1 MVITQAITTDTI
13 KECADQ
19 FFDHVEITPT
29 RVYIYFPEI
38 TVTNEYDLS
47 IDIKGL
53 VVKFHYL
60 IQRDNTILVDNIS
73 GMRTEFNL
81 IQFLGKYSH
90 SHLPKFRSDNDDFS
104 RFCLGSDTPIRR
116 MTQNP
121 VTDLD
126 MLFATINAY
135 VRNESVEGLP
145 HIKMDT
151 VMDLGHVLSTLFSI
165 QGPKVKD
172 IVKFA
177 KALLDDGSLQYQ
189 YVNEGILP
197 KIKIRSG
204 NDELLSEMLISAGLS
219 SDLSN
224 MSMFA
229 IIRKVDPIN
238 VQEEDGKYFIPLRE
252 PLQIGDLSFDR
263 QIIVPTEEEIQFI
276 ESATVGVNSVQL
288 SETYQQIEI
297 LLNKYLNL

>member
-1 MVITQAITTDTI
+1 MVVTQAITADTV

-29 RVYIYFPEI
+29 HVYIYFPEI

-53 VVKFHYL
+53 VVRFNYL
-60 IQRDNTILVDNIS
+60 IQRDNTILVSNIF

-90 SHLPKFRSDNDDFS
+90 SHLPKYINDDFN
-104 RFCLGSDTPIRR
+104 RFCLGSNTPIKR
-116 MTQNP
+116 MTANP

-135 VRNESVEGLP
+135 VHNESVAGVP

-151 VMDLGHVLSTLFSI
+151 VMDLDNVISRVTSSN
-165 QGPKVKD
+165 QPKVKD

-189 YVNEGILP
+189 YVDEGILP

-204 NDELLSEMLISAGLS
+204 NDELLNEMLISAGLG
-219 SDLSN
+219 SDLSQ
-224 MSMFA
+224 MTMLD
-229 IIRKVDPIN
+229 IIRLVKDDVE
-238 VQEEDGKYFIPLRE
+238 EEDGEYYLPLE
-252 PLQIGDLSFDR
+252 QPLQIGDLSFDR
-263 QIIVPTEEEIQFI
+263 RIIVPTEEEIQFI
-276 ESATVGVNSVQL
+276 ESTTVGAGSVQL
-288 SETYQQIEI
+288 SKTYRQIEI
-297 LLNKYLNL
+297 LLNKYLNV

>member
-1 MVITQAITTDTI
+1 MVVTQAITADTI

-29 RVYIYFPEI
+29 HVYIYFPEI

-53 VVKFHYL
+53 VVRFNYI
-60 IQRDNTILVDNIS
+60 IQTDTVIIDRIEGL
-73 GMRTEFNL
+73 RTEFNL
-81 IQFLGKYSH
+81 IQFLGRYSH
-90 SHLPKFRSDNDDFS
+90 SHLPKHLNGEFN
-104 RFCLGSDTPIRR
+104 RFCLGSDTPIRL
-116 MTQNP
+116 MTENA

-135 VRNESVEGLP
+135 VHNESVAGVP

-151 VMDLGHVLSTLFSI
+151 VMDLGSVISKITS
-165 QGPKVKD
+165 GNYPKVNH

-204 NDELLSEMLISAGLS
+204 NDELLNEMLISAGLGS
-219 SDLSN
+219 NLSQ
-224 MSMFA
+224 MTMLD
-229 IIRKVDPIN
+229 IIRLVEND
-238 VQEEDGKYFIPLRE
+238 VEEEDGEYYLPLE
-252 PLQIGDLSFDR
+252 QPLQIGDLSFDK

-276 ESATVGVNSVQL
+276 ESSTVGAGNAQL
-288 SETYQQIEI
+288 SKTYRQIEV
-297 LLNKYLNL
+297 LLNKYLNV

>member
-1 MVITQAITTDTI
+1 MVVTQATTADTI

-19 FFDHVEITPT
+19 FFDHVEVTPR

-53 VVKFHYL
+53 VVRFNYL
-60 IQRDNTILVDNIS
+60 IQSDNTVFVSNIS

-90 SHLPKFRSDNDDFS
+90 SHLPKFNNNDFS
-104 RFCLGSDTPIRR
+104 TFCLGSATPIKR
-116 MTQNP
+116 MTENS

-135 VRNESVEGLP
+135 VHNESVAGVP

-151 VMDLGHVLSTLFSI
+151 VMDLGNVMSRVTSGN
-165 QGPKVKD
+165 QPKVKH

-197 KIKIRSG
+197 KVKIRSG
-204 NDELLSEMLISAGLS
+204 NDELLSEMLISAGLG
-219 SDLSN
+219 SDLSQ
-224 MSMFA
+224 MTMLD
-229 IIRKVDPIN
+229 IIRLAKNDVE
-238 VQEEDGKYFIPLRE
+238 EEDGEYFLPLERS
-252 PLQIGDLSFDR
+252 LQVGDLSFDK
-263 QIIVPTEEEIQFI
+263 QIIIPTEEEIQFI
-276 ESATVGVNSVQL
+276 ESATVGAGTVQL
-288 SETYQQIEI
+288 SQTYRQIEV
-297 LLNKYLNL
+297 LLNKYLNV

>member
-1 MVITQAITTDTI
+1 MVVTQAITADTV

-29 RVYIYFPEI
+29 HVYIYFPEI

-53 VVKFHYL
+53 VVRFNYL
-60 IQRDNTILVDNIS
+60 IQRDNTILVSNIS

-90 SHLPKFRSDNDDFS
+90 SHLPKHINDDFNI
-104 RFCLGSDTPIRR
+104 FCLGSSTPIRR
-116 MTQNP
+116 MTENA

-135 VRNESVEGLP
+135 VHNESVAGVP

-151 VMDLGHVLSTLFSI
+151 VMDLDNVISRVTSSN
-165 QGPKVKD
+165 QPKVKD

-204 NDELLSEMLISAGLS
+204 NDELLNEMLLSAGLG
-219 SDLSN
+219 SDLSQ
-224 MSMFA
+224 MTMLD
-229 IIRKVDPIN
+229 IIKLVRDDVE
-238 VQEEDGKYFIPLRE
+238 EEDGEYYLPLE
-252 PLQIGDLSFDR
+252 QPLQIGDLSFDR
-263 QIIVPTEEEIQFI
+263 RIIVPTEEEIQFI
-276 ESATVGVNSVQL
+276 ESTTVGAGSVQL
-288 SETYQQIEI
+288 SKTYRQIEI
-297 LLNKYLNL
+297 LLNKYLNV

>member
-1 MVITQAITTDTI
+1 MVVTQAITADTI
-13 KECADQ
+13 KECAEQ
-19 FFDHVEITPT
+19 FFDHVKVNNSS
-29 RVYIYFPEI
+29 VYIYFPEV

-53 VVKFHYL
+53 VVRFNYL
-60 IQRDNTILVDNIS
+60 IERDNTVLVRGIF
-73 GMRTEFNL
+73 GMRTEFDL

-90 SHLPKFRSDNDDFS
+90 SHLPKFHNNDFS
-104 RFCLGSDTPIRR
+104 RFCLGADTPIKR
-116 MTQNP
+116 MTENP

-135 VRNESVEGLP
+135 VHNESVAGVP

-151 VMDLGHVLSTLFSI
+151 VMDLDNVISRITSSNYP
-165 QGPKVKD
+165 QVKH

-204 NDELLSEMLISAGLS
+204 NDELLNEMLISAGLG
-219 SDLSN
+219 SDLSQMN
-224 MSMFA
+224 MID
-229 IIRKVDPIN
+229 IIRLVNND
-238 VQEEDGKYFIPLRE
+238 VEENDGEYSLPFE
-252 PLQIGDLSFDR
+252 QPLQIGDLSFDK
-263 QIIVPTEEEIQFI
+263 QMIVPTEQEIQFV
-276 ESATVGVNSVQL
+276 ESATVGAGSVQL
-288 SETYQQIEI
+288 SKTYRQIEV
-297 LLNKYLNL
+297 LLNKYLNV

>member
-1 MVITQAITTDTI
+1 MVVTQAITADTV

-19 FFDHVEITPT
+19 FFDHVEVTPT
-29 RVYIYFPEI
+29 HVFIYFPEI

-53 VVKFHYL
+53 VVRFNYL
-60 IQRDNTILVDNIS
+60 IRDNTVLVSNIS
-73 GMRTEFNL
+73 GMRTEFDL

-90 SHLPKFRSDNDDFS
+90 SHLPKHNINGFNS
-104 RFCLGSDTPIRR
+104 FCLGSDTPIRR
-116 MTQNP
+116 MTENA

-126 MLFATINAY
+126 MLFATINSY
-135 VRNESVEGLP
+135 VHNESVAGVP

-151 VMDLGHVLSTLFSI
+151 VMDLGNVIARITS
-165 QGPKVKD
+165 GNDPKVQH

-204 NDELLSEMLISAGLS
+204 NDELLNEMLISAGLG
-219 SDLSN
+219 SDLSQ
-224 MSMFA
+224 MTMID
-229 IIRKVDPIN
+229 IIKLVNDN
-238 VQEEDGKYFIPLRE
+238 VQEENGEYFLELEE
-252 PLQIGDLSFDR
+252 PLQIGDLSFDK

-276 ESATVGVNSVQL
+276 ESTTVGAGTVQL
-288 SETYQQIEI
+288 SNTYRQIEV
-297 LLNKYLNL
+297 LLNKYLNV

>member
-1 MVITQAITTDTI
+1 MVVTQAITADTV

-29 RVYIYFPEI
+29 HVYIYFPEI

-53 VVKFHYL
+53 VVRFNYL
-60 IQRDNTILVDNIS
+60 IQRDNTILVSNIS

-90 SHLPKFRSDNDDFS
+90 SHLPKHINDDFNI
-104 RFCLGSDTPIRR
+104 FCLGSSTPIRR
-116 MTQNP
+116 MTENA

-135 VRNESVEGLP
+135 VHNESVAGVP

-151 VMDLGHVLSTLFSI
+151 VMDLGSVVSKITSGNH
-165 QGPKVKD
+165 PKVKH

-189 YVNEGILP
+189 YVDEGILP

-204 NDELLSEMLISAGLS
+204 NDELLNEMLISAGLG
-219 SDLSN
+219 SDLSQ
-224 MSMFA
+224 MTMLD
-229 IIRKVDPIN
+229 IIRLVKDDVE
-238 VQEEDGKYFIPLRE
+238 EEDGEYYLPLE
-252 PLQIGDLSFDR
+252 QPLQIGDLSFDR
-263 QIIVPTEEEIQFI
+263 RIIVPTEEEIQFI
-276 ESATVGVNSVQL
+276 ESTTVGAGSVQL
-288 SETYQQIEI
+288 SKTYRQIEI
-297 LLNKYLNL
+297 LLNKYLNV